1 MKKYEKEALFKTF
14 GIFFLSLAF
23 LTTLLAYAYDKEQ
36 KHILDEQI
44 LARMKAFTYDF
55 KTHGL
60 EVDVVA
66 YVPGIDELNI
76 QVCDEGMC
84 GYFRIESA
92 PQNMFKVILHQEE
105 YDTKRGEIFSKVLM
119 LYSVVLVF
127 IAFFALFYSFY
138 ALKPLKQALH
148 VMEEFLKDVVHDFN
162 TPLTSI
168 LLNVKMLSKR
178 HPTPELERIELG
190 AKSIASLYHNL
201 EVLHRGFVPHKS
213 RLEIEAFLHVKTKT
227 FQKLYPQLHF
237 SFHTQP
243 YTLYTDEEALG
254 RIIDNILS
262 NACKYNQKHGSI
274 ILSNEKNRICIQDTG
289 KGIKRCDAVFE
300 RYYKESERGLG
311 LGLHIVKTLC
321 DALGI
326 TIVLESEEG
335 VGTRVWLECP
345 KEEHHE
351 AF

>member
-1 MKKYEKEALFKTF
+1 MKSYERESFLKTF

-23 LTTLLAYAYDKEQ
+23 LTTLLAYFYDKEQ
-36 KHILDEQI
+36 KYMMDEQI
-44 LARMKAFTYDF
+44 FARMKAFTYDF
-55 KTHGL
+55 KTQGL
-60 EVDVVA
+60 DVDVVA
-66 YVPGIDELNI
+66 YVQGIDELNI
-76 QVCDEGMC
+76 QPCEEGMC

-92 PQNMFKVILHQEE
+92 PQNMFKVIMPHLE
-105 YDTKRGEIFSKVLM
+105 YDAKRGAIFSKVLM
-119 LYSVVLVF
+119 IYSGVLIF
-127 IAFFALFYSFY
+127 IAFFALFYSLY

-168 LLNVKMLSKR
+168 LLNVKMLAKK
-178 HPTPELERIELG
+178 HPSQELERIELG

-201 EVLHRGFVPHKS
+201 EVLHRGFIPRKS
-213 RLEIEAFLHVKTKT
+213 RVEIEAFLHVKAKT

-243 YTLYTDEEALG
+243 YHLYTDEEALG
-254 RIIDNILS
+254 RILDNLLS

-274 ILSNEKNRICIQDTG
+274 ILSNEKNCIGICDTG

-321 DALGI
+321 DALEI
-326 TIVLESEEG
+326 SIVLESQEG
-335 VGTRVWLECP
+335 IGTRVWLECP
-345 KEEHHE
+345 KDECDEVL
-351 AF
+351 